1 MADVQDPSSGSP
13 ETAPVDPADQAVIS
27 GDQSAF
33 KEIRLA
39 QRTGKPVPTILPPTA
54 ESAPAEPVE
63 QAASTDASSKPA
75 SEPGRKRNAETR
87 IQELLARD
95 RERSDEI
102 SRLKAQLEQRQAPK
116 DAPAESSPAKP
127 SQREFER
134 YKAMPDAPKVSD
146 YDDYG
151 DWNIDMAAFVNRK
164 GLEEYTSKLKQDYDA
179 GQHREMHGK
188 FDAKGVEQ
196 FSDFREVL
204 GAAGNAG
211 RQWPDFVNRKLLTH
225 EQGPAIAYAL
235 AQAKDDDA
243 LYQRITDPVEFGEY
257 VAEFLAQQKTPR
269 KPPTRT
275 TAPDPP
281 FTLGSKPH
289 DSADELDSAVESG
302 DMYAFKQARLRARA
316 AGQR

>member
-1 MADVQDPSSGSP
+1 MDTQDPSSGSP

-39 QRTGKPVPTILPPTA
+39 QRTGKPVPTILPPA

-63 QAASTDASSKPA
+63 QAASTDALPKAA
-75 SEPGRKRNAETR
+75 SEPAKKRNAETR
-87 IQELLARD
+87 IQELLAERD
-95 RERSDEI
+95 RERSEVA
-102 SRLKAQLEQRQAPK
+102 RLRSELEQHRPK
-116 DAPAESSPAKP
+116 DVKADPSPAKP

-269 KPPTRT
+269 KPPTKT

-281 FTLGSKPH
+281 FTLGSQTH
-289 DSADELDSAVESG
+289 DSVDEEESALQSG
-302 DMYAFKQARLRARA
+302 DQTAFKAARLRRRA
-316 AGQR
+316 AQLQQR